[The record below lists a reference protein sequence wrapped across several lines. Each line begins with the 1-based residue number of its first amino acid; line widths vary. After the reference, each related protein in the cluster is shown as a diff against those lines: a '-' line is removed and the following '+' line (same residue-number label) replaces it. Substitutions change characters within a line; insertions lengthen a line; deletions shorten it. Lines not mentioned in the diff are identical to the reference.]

1 VDESKLIVNLTR
13 GTVTCEDTV
22 VADKALRR
30 MRGLLGRS
38 SLNPGHGMLLQP
50 ENMIHTAFMRFP
62 IDVVLLDRN
71 LHVLKIVEQLKP
83 WRTASAKRARSVLE
97 LPAGEVKR
105 TGVAVG
111 DQLALIDP
119 AMLDGTL
126 AAASREVRSNGRDEW
141 SAAAHDS
148 GPTSPDGAAVLLIS
162 SDRRFRA
169 VAAVLLAQRGY
180 SVALGERLTE
190 TAQLARQTD
199 ARVVLLDTG
208 GALTAAAREA
218 AALEQ
223 LDSSVRV
230 VMVAEQPEQQLSTM
244 PVLGKWDFEGLY
256 GSIAHAE
263 AG

>member
-1 VDESKLIVNLTR
+1 
-13 GTVTCEDTV
+13 
-22 VADKALRR
+22 
-30 MRGLLGRS
+30 
-38 SLNPGHGMLLQP
+38 
-50 ENMIHTAFMRFP
+50 
-62 IDVVLLDRN
+62 
-71 LHVLKIVEQLKP
+71 
-83 WRTASAKRARSVLE
+83 
-97 LPAGEVKR
+97 
-105 TGVAVG
+105 
-111 DQLALIDP
+111 
-119 AMLDGTL
+119 
-126 AAASREVRSNGRDEW
+126 
-141 SAAAHDS
+141 
-148 GPTSPDGAAVLLIS
+148 
-162 SDRRFRA
+162 
-169 VAAVLLAQRGY
+169 
-180 SVALGERLTE
+180 VALGERLTE